1 MEKSILF
8 QYAIIWN
15 PTEKEA
21 EDGKKAMLIGDI
33 KTALAKNAAEVNVLA
48 ARAIPEEYLGTLD
61 QISIAVVPF

>member
-21 EDGKKAMLIGDI
+21 EDGKKAKLIGEI
-33 KTALAKNAAEVNVLA
+33 KSVLAKNAAEVNVIA
-48 ARAIPEEYLGTLD
+48 ARAIPEEYLEELD